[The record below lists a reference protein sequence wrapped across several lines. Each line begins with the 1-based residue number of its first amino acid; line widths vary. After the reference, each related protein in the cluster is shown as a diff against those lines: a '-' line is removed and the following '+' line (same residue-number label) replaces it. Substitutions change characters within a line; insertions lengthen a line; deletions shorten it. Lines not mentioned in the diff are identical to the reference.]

1 MSRAN
6 RQHLRAPVNQEML
19 YLCDD
24 YVLKGRCS
32 NISEGGMLI
41 TDMGRV
47 PSSTRFHTMVSL
59 IQYPE
64 FSKLSSQKLISI
76 DHSAFDIE
84 VIRCE
89 VDVIRSFDGLSEVE
103 KILLPSIGAKFSHV
117 TSGNMALIRSYVTTF
132 SKNMIYLLTQFENSS
147 KKNGNIVH
155 LRKTASLLGY
165 DSDMKLP
172 LLRAKVLHDYQ
183 SLESL

>member
-1 MSRAN
+1 MSRSN
-6 RQHLRAPVNQEML
+6 RQYLRAPVNQEML

-24 YVLKGRCS
+24 YVLKAKCS

-41 TDMGRV
+41 SDMGRV
-47 PSSTRFHTMVSL
+47 PEKSRFHTMISL

-64 FSKLSSQKLISI
+64 FSKLSTQKLLSI

-84 VIRCE
+84 VLRCE
-89 VDVIRSFDGLSEVE
+89 VDVVRSFEGLSEVE
-103 KILLPSIGAKFSHV
+103 KILLPSIGAKFSEV
-117 TSGNMALIRSYVTTF
+117 SSGNMALIKAYVQTF

-147 KKNGNIVH
+147 KKKGNIVQ
-155 LRKTASLLGY
+155 LRKTAALLGY
-165 DSDMKLP
+165 DSSLKIP